1 MAEALRLGQLKEQK
15 EAGAAGVREK
25 RRGSCPR
32 GRGEADLVGPW
43 HLHRVKWK
51 EGSKQRST

>member
-32 GRGEADLVGPW
+32 GRGEADLLGP
-43 HLHRVKWK
+43 
-51 EGSKQRST
+51 